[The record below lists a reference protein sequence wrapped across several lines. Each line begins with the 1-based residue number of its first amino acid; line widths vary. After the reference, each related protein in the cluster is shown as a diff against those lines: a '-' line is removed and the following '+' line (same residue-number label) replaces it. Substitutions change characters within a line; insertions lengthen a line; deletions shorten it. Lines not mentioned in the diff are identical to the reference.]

1 MTDNERVRRAAVS
14 VAALAQN
21 GLAFASDAYD
31 IARYRQLLATSAE
44 LFSVLADRPAGD
56 LRLELE
62 RDSGYATPKVDVRGA
77 LFDDAG
83 RVLLMRERSDGMYA
97 LPGGWADPHDTPSE
111 AVIREVREE
120 TGYGVEVVKL
130 IACYDRETQ
139 GHVPALPV
147 AVYKLFFLCRATG
160 QIQQADRLR
169 HWRPWISAGSPSRP
183 SRRCRKVAYL
193 RFSFGPPCATNCSRL
208 CQQSS
213 TDAGLADTT
222 CSERRSEGRA
232 DIDPWRTP
240 PTRGLRS

>member
-1 MTDNERVRRAAVS
+1 VQVTDSERVRRAAVS

-21 GLAFASDAYD
+21 GLAFASDGYE

-44 LFSVLADRPAGD
+44 LFSVLADRPADD

-111 AVIREVREE
+111 AVIREMREE

-130 IACYDRETQ
+130 IACYDRDMQ
-139 GHVPALPV
+139 GHLPALPV

-160 QIQQADRLR
+160 QIQQPETLETLDIGWFALETLPPLSKGRVLAVQLRTALR
-169 HWRPWISAGSPSRP
+169 HRLHPS
-183 SRRCRKVAYL
+183 L
-193 RFSFGPPCATNCSRL
+193 
-208 CQQSS
+208 
-213 TDAGLADTT
+213 
-222 CSERRSEGRA
+222 
-232 DIDPWRTP
+232 
-240 PTRGLRS
+240 PTEFD